1 MQVGSPNGITK
12 ASPISRTGDKLLDV
26 IRETFKMIRKSA
38 IFLKKNIPN

>member
-1 MQVGSPNGITK
+1 MQVGSPNMITR